1 MFPIYPSGGV
11 HHKIRTVLAEFGVK
25 ETHQALL
32 EIMKS
37 DYEYLGTLFTQSNEI
52 PQTTTPIQEK
62 KEKKPVKKA
71 NKESD
76 LQEQTETNPSS
87 SNTDSIDSLVT
98 SKFTPGTKI
107 LVTKEKIANTSNIN
121 VQELPPAT
129 LPKFSSSTEA
139 KQWQREQEEARR
151 VNNEERGI
159 NSETLLTSDNM
170 REWIEVNKYTY
181 AQIARDIVGLPEYRV
196 AEFAKQNGILSETA
210 KRRAAIIARAKS
222 KK

>member
-1 MFPIYPSGGV
+1 MYPLGGI

-25 ETHQALL
+25 NTYETLM

-37 DYEYLGTLFTQSNEI
+37 DYEVLGTFFTQSVPTPTSTPTA
-52 PQTTTPIQEK
+52 PQENPIEK

-71 NKESD
+71 NTKAEEVQSQPQD
-76 LQEQTETNPSS
+76 T
-87 SNTDSIDSLVT
+87 IDSLVS

-107 LVTKEKIANTSNIN
+107 LVTKEKDSTITTTKA
-121 VQELPPAT
+121 EALPPAT
-129 LPKFSSSTEA
+129 LPKFSSSAEA

-151 VNNEERGI
+151 LNNEQRGI
-159 NSETLLTSDNM
+159 NSESILTEENV
-170 REWIEVNKYTY
+170 REWIEVNKQTY

-210 KRRAAIIARAKS
+210 KRRAAIIARTKR
-222 KK
+222 